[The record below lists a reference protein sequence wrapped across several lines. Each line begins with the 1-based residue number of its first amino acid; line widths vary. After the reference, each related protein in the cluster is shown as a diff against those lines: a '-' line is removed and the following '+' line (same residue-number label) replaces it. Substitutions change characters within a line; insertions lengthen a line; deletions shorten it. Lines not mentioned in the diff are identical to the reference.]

1 MTAESPSTPK
11 TDVTLTP
18 DDLSHRGFTLRAVV
32 TGAIMGAGLSL
43 CNIYLGLKI
52 GWGMNMSI
60 TAALLAF
67 GFWQVTVRLLR
78 LRPFG
83 VLENN
88 LNQTGASAGASISS
102 AGLVAPIPALA
113 MLTGQTLAWPQLTV
127 WVLSVGL
134 VGVVAGMVV
143 RKQLLVHGGLTFPGG
158 VATGET
164 LKEMYAH
171 GQEAI
176 DRVRMLLGGAAAGAF
191 SKLANILWH
200 PPHVVAPLTL
210 GAGGKVATGYSLAN
224 LTFSLEPSLLMVA
237 TGGII
242 GMRAAL
248 SMVAGAV
255 FAWLV
260 LAPVA
265 LEQGWMDP
273 GPVDPRAGWFST
285 GVKWLLWPGVTM
297 MVVASLTSFAFSA
310 KSLVATVKGMRGGV
324 PATADPTDASRS
336 VLLGSLAVVLVVST
350 VLQVTLFDIKP
361 WLAGLGVLLSLLLAI
376 VAGRVSGET
385 GVTPVGAMGK
395 VTQLTFGVLDPSNA
409 ASNLMAA
416 NVTGG
421 AASQCADLLHDLKT
435 GLILG
440 SYPKHQYVAQAGG
453 VLGGSLVGSAA
464 YLVLVPD
471 PKNQLLTDEWAAP
484 AVATWMA
491 VAEVF
496 QQGIQAMPPMALEA
510 MAIAAVVAIV
520 LTLIEKLAPKK
531 LTRWLPSPVSLGL
544 AFTIQGYTVLAFLI
558 GAAVMELGRKVAP
571 EKTEK
576 YGIVLCAGIIAGESL
591 IGVGDAFVKMFGG

>member
-1 MTAESPSTPK
+1 MPAESPTPAK
-11 TDVTLTP
+11 AAVNLTA
-18 DDLSHRGFTLRAVV
+18 DDLRHRGFTLRAVL
-32 TGAIMGAGLSL
+32 TGALMGAGLSL

-52 GWGMNMSI
+52 GWGMNMSV

-67 GFWQVTVRLLR
+67 GFWQVAVRLFKL
-78 LRPFG
+78 PSFG

-88 LNQTGASAGASISS
+88 INQTGASAGASISS

-113 MLTGQTLAWPQLTV
+113 LLTGQTLSWPQLSV

-134 VGVVAGMVV
+134 VGVVAAIAV
-143 RKQLLVHGGLTFPGG
+143 RKQLLVDGGLVFPGG

-171 GQEAI
+171 GQDAI
-176 DRVRMLLGGAAAGAF
+176 DRVRMLLGGAAAGAM

-200 PPHVVAPLTL
+200 PPHIVAPVTL
-210 GAGGKVATGYSLAN
+210 GAGGKVATGYTLAN

-242 GMRAAL
+242 GLRASI
-248 SMVAGAV
+248 SMVLGAV
-255 FAWLV
+255 LAWLV
-260 LAPVA
+260 LGPMA
-265 LEQGWMDP
+265 LEQGWMAP

-310 KSLVATVKGMRGGV
+310 KSLVATVQGMRSGSKAA
-324 PATADPTDASRS
+324 PDLTDVSRP
-336 VLLGSLAVVLVVST
+336 VLLGALLVVLVAST
-350 VLQVTLFDIKP
+350 TLQVALFDIKP
-361 WLAGLGVLLSLLLAI
+361 WLAALGVLLSLLLAV

-421 AASQCADLLHDLKT
+421 AASQCADLLHDIKS
-435 GLILG
+435 GQILG

-464 YLVLVPD
+464 YLVLIPD

-484 AVATWMA
+484 AVATWKA

-496 QQGIQAMPPMALEA
+496 QQGISAMPPMALEA
-510 MAIAAVVAIV
+510 MGIAAVVAIV
-520 LTLIEKLAPKK
+520 LTLVEKLAPKK
-531 LTRWLPSPVSLGL
+531 ITRFVPSPVSLGL
-544 AFTIQGYTVLAFLI
+544 AFTIQGYTVLAFLF
-558 GAAVMELGRKVAP
+558 GAALMEISRKVAP